1 MIRKSLALMAMTAVS
16 VFAAAT
22 LGDKVPSASAKGKIS
37 VIDDLGQ
44 RITLPGPATR
54 IVAIE
59 PSNAEIALD
68 LGLKKDLVGVDT
80 SVFQYAP
87 NPWKNE
93 VRGIHSIGASFPAVS
108 EEAIVAVHPDLV
120 ISGTGVDGLSG
131 LAKFHIP
138 VLYLD
143 PTSIQGVYHD
153 MILVGKV
160 TATSAKA
167 KVLVSRLEAE
177 VRSIHHQVV
186 TETKKR
192 PTVFFD
198 LGGLYT
204 AGPKSFINSLIH
216 LAGATN
222 VVDSFSHKAYPQ
234 VTAEQVVRADPD
246 VIVVDPEGTTV
257 AKEEALAGFSS
268 IRAVIHHRVYALP
281 QPSYV
286 DQPSPGLVL
295 GLKEF
300 ARIFH
305 PGITF

>member
-1 MIRKSLALMAMTAVS
+1 MRKSLALMAMTAVS

-22 LGDKVPSASAKGKIS
+22 LGDKVPSAPARGKIS

-68 LGLKKDLVGVDT
+68 LGLKKDLVGVDA

-93 VRGIHSIGASFPAVS
+93 VRGIHSIGASVPAVS
-108 EEAIVAVHPDLV
+108 EEAIVALHPDLV

-177 VRSIHHQVV
+177 VQSIHHQVV

-198 LGGLYT
+198 LGGLYS

>member
-1 MIRKSLALMAMTAVS
+1 MRKSLALMAMTAVS

-22 LGDKVPSASAKGKIS
+22 LGDKVPSAPARGKIS

-68 LGLKKDLVGVDT
+68 LGLKKDLVGVDA

-177 VRSIHHQVV
+177 VQSIHHQVV

-198 LGGLYT
+198 LGGLYS